1 MLFLRA
7 DLSLADARVYFALSK
22 DPRLI
27 EIARKSPTE
36 FDVHK
41 FVGSLIF
48 GEPEENIKGEK
59 RQVSK
64 KIGHGCHAAD
74 TQVLT
79 LSGWKWIGDVYDEP
93 IAVWGDGR
101 IWFEAPKRKFAYP
114 VQETLLSFYQKGFNW
129 AQTITSDHR
138 VPYRTSQGY
147 IRVTTADGLRKLKR
161 SPMPI
166 SGLYS
171 GGLFGTEDFG
181 RFIAAVQADG
191 SFSGLSGTVRF
202 HFHKE
207 RKFIRIQKLAS
218 RLGFR
223 FKATAKNGD
232 YRVTVYRTSVK
243 EWLPDKCF
251 TSKLLELSPAA
262 LDGLLDELKYWD
274 GSNAGG
280 REVFYSTIVENVLWV
295 QTIAHLRGRSC
306 SIGGPTTSDFGS
318 VVYRAALNRRAY
330 GYKPALTELPY
341 TGLVY
346 CFETSTGFFLVRH
359 KNRISVS
366 GNSAYDM
373 APDRM
378 SDTLIKDGY
387 FYTPEECAVMQARY
401 HAALPAI
408 REGYQFNTRM
418 LIIRERKLVNSWGRV
433 IYFRH
438 ERFEPSVYRRGYAWR
453 AACCDDKTEVLT
465 TDGFVPF
472 PELRPHHKVAQW
484 NNGLIQFVTPKA
496 IHAYRYCGPLLCW
509 ENRHAS
515 LAVTPNHRMIGKT
528 GLKSAWSV
536 RSADEF
542 KNFKSLIVPVGGEW
556 DTEGITQDAFRLYQA
571 NSLTTDLGS
580 PAQEHYYD
588 GWVYC
593 VTVPSG
599 FFLIRRNGK
608 VSVTGNSEVADILNQ
623 WGFIPLDQFI
633 ERNNLKSRI
642 NMQVHDEVLV
652 SVTRDEA
659 WDIARFLRD
668 SIEREREYDGIN
680 LKMPV
685 TFAIERRYH
694 TEEVE
699 FKRLPDDK
707 AEWDAKF
714 DPLWETR
721 IK

>member
-64 KIGHGCHAAD
+64 KVSHG
-74 TQVLT
+74 
-79 LSGWKWIGDVYDEP
+79 
-93 IAVWGDGR
+93 
-101 IWFEAPKRKFAYP
+101 
-114 VQETLLSFYQKGFNW
+114 
-129 AQTITSDHR
+129 
-138 VPYRTSQGY
+138 
-147 IRVTTADGLRKLKR
+147 
-161 SPMPI
+161 
-166 SGLYS
+166 
-171 GGLFGTEDFG
+171 
-181 RFIAAVQADG
+181 
-191 SFSGLSGTVRF
+191 
-202 HFHKE
+202 
-207 RKFIRIQKLAS
+207 
-218 RLGFR
+218 
-223 FKATAKNGD
+223 
-232 YRVTVYRTSVK
+232 
-243 EWLPDKCF
+243 
-251 TSKLLELSPAA
+251 
-262 LDGLLDELKYWD
+262 
-274 GSNAGG
+274 
-280 REVFYSTIVENVLWV
+280 
-295 QTIAHLRGRSC
+295 
-306 SIGGPTTSDFGS
+306 
-318 VVYRAALNRRAY
+318 
-330 GYKPALTELPY
+330 
-341 TGLVY
+341 
-346 CFETSTGFFLVRH
+346 
-359 KNRISVS
+359 
-366 GNSAYDM
+366 SAYDM

-453 AACCDDKTEVLT
+453 AA
-465 TDGFVPF
+465 
-472 PELRPHHKVAQW
+472 
-484 NNGLIQFVTPKA
+484 
-496 IHAYRYCGPLLCW
+496 
-509 ENRHAS
+509 
-515 LAVTPNHRMIGKT
+515 
-528 GLKSAWSV
+528 
-536 RSADEF
+536 
-542 KNFKSLIVPVGGEW
+542 
-556 DTEGITQDAFRLYQA
+556 
-571 NSLTTDLGS
+571 
-580 PAQEHYYD
+580 
-588 GWVYC
+588 
-593 VTVPSG
+593 
-599 FFLIRRNGK
+599 
-608 VSVTGNSEVADILNQ
+608 SEVADILNQ

-668 SIEREREYDGIN
+668 SIEREREYDGIS

-685 TFAIERRYH
+685 TFAVERRYH